1 MPSPFPG
8 MNPYLERP
16 GTWHGFHEAFFPF
29 CQEALVP
36 LVRPKYFVKI
46 DEHVYLH
53 ELPAEERRLVGRFDV
68 GIGPTGGSG
77 GRRAGAATAVA
88 TPSSATIP
96 LAVDSES
103 QSYLEIRT
111 RDDDRLV
118 TVIELLSPSN
128 KTSDRQEFMSKRL
141 QFLRSQ
147 VNYVEIDLLRGGP
160 RLPLTAV
167 SLRDYYVLLRR
178 LGEENRAAVWTV
190 SLRERLPVIPI
201 PLLAP
206 DADVTLDLQ
215 QLLHR
220 IYDVGGYEDYIYR
233 HEPEPVLA
241 AEDAAW
247 AKEIAAATRGL

>member
-1 MPSPFPG
+1 M
-8 MNPYLERP
+8 
-16 GTWHGFHEAFFPF
+16 
-29 CQEALVP
+29 
-36 LVRPKYFVKI
+36 
-46 DEHVYLH
+46 
-53 ELPAEERRLVGRFDV
+53 
-68 GIGPTGGSG
+68 
-77 GRRAGAATAVA
+77 
-88 TPSSATIP
+88 
-96 LAVDSES
+96 
-103 QSYLEIRT
+103 
-111 RDDDRLV
+111 
-118 TVIELLSPSN
+118 
-128 KTSDRQEFMSKRL
+128 
-141 QFLRSQ
+141 
-147 VNYVEIDLLRGGP
+147 LRGGP

-206 DADVTLDLQ
+206 DADVTLDVQ

-233 HEPEPVLA
+233 HEPEPALA